1 MSDPRRSAKMKTT
14 ALVSIAL
21 AALVALVRCYQDA
34 LLVFSISDA
43 QGGIALV
50 FSLVVG
56 LFTFGLGYAFA
67 YNAVLGFADKRSIAA
82 CLWGLGFL
90 GIATWAGADIARCY
104 KVRAVLADTADPST
118 SPERLR
124 ELIGFNSSY
133 GYEIDNRIASN
144 PSSSEDILRALHAKA
159 RRGTLIKLAQNPN
172 TPEDILVELSRHP
185 DEQVRMAWRLNPKV
199 KKSRTSGYRQCLGA
213 SPFSI

>member
-1 MSDPRRSAKMKTT
+1 MNKKTA
-14 ALVSIAL
+14 ALVSITL
-21 AALVALVRCYQDA
+21 AALVALVRCYNDA
-34 LLVFSISDA
+34 LLVFSVSDA
-43 QGGIALV
+43 QGGIALM

-67 YNAVLGFADKRSIAA
+67 YNAVLGFVDKRSLAA

-104 KVRAVLADTADPST
+104 KVRAALADTSDSST

-144 PSSSEDILRALHAKA
+144 PSSSEDILRALYAKG
-159 RRGTLIKLAQNPN
+159 RVGTLTKLAQNPN
-172 TPEDILVELSRHP
+172 TPDDILVEVSVHP
-185 DEQVRMAWRLNPKV
+185 DEQVRKAWSLNPKV
-199 KKSRTSGYRQCLGA
+199 KKSRTSRYRQ
-213 SPFSI
+213 